1 MTAPVPVLCQGTT
14 FTFNSIALG
23 GVTGVSGLGSG
34 KAKEIDVT
42 TLASVAK
49 EFKIGLKDNGS
60 FTLDLIRNGDDVG
73 QIELLTE
80 LAAQTSKVMVI
91 TLPTSTNNVATFTAF
106 CTSLT
111 SEIAADGVVMGK
123 ADMRITGE
131 IVWS

>member
-14 FTFNSIALG
+14 ITFNSIALG
-23 GVTGVSGLGSG
+23 GVVGLSGIGSG

-42 TLASVAK
+42 TLASTAK

-60 FTLDLIRNGDDVG
+60 FTIDLIRNGDDVG
-73 QIELLTE
+73 QIELLVE
-80 LAAQTSKVMVI
+80 LAAQLAKTMVI
-91 TLPTSTNNVATFTAF
+91 TLPSSTLNVATFSAF

-111 SEIAADGVVMGK
+111 SDVQADGVVTGK
-123 ADMRITGE
+123 ADMRITGD